1 MKLLSSIISASHFFE
16 NAYALTDVEV
26 SAFGCREGVYYQ
38 YEKVASNGGIAINQ
52 RASGMFL
59 FLDLYLSVHF
69 RRKQL
74 GWVSLQSSIALLQKR
89 AKMRSNHEAFRS
101 GYSNFHR

>member
-16 NAYALTDVEV
+16 NAYALTDFEV
-26 SAFGCREGVYYQ
+26 SAFGCREGDYYQ

-52 RASGMFL
+52 RASGRFL
-59 FLDLYLSVHF
+59 FLNLHISSHL

-89 AKMRSNHEAFRS
+89 AKMCSNHDAFRR
-101 GYSNFHR
+101 GYSNF

>member
-16 NAYALTDVEV
+16 NAYALTDFEV

-52 RASGMFL
+52 RASGMF
-59 FLDLYLSVHF
+59 FI
-69 RRKQL
+69 L
-74 GWVSLQSSIALLQKR
+74 GFAYFCSFKTKTTGMGVTTIINCLATETSKNV
-89 AKMRSNHEAFRS
+89 K
-101 GYSNFHR
+101 